1 MLPQR
6 VKKVYVSQDVFC
18 TVEAPCHYALKIKS
32 IKKSSVGISK
42 CLRSLAAHPG
52 SVVEQQLH
60 LSTVNQGTQV
70 QFPNPVGG
78 GLLWPKAS
86 VKYQSTSLYLVDPED
101 HGILEVKGQLLGG
114 TEGGETLHTG
124 HHPFDADHLHSVGHH
139 EGINHRHMG
148 ALQHTTNHK

>member
-78 GLLWPKAS
+78 GGYFGQKRLLNTSQLHFTLLIQKTMAS
-86 VKYQSTSLYLVDPED
+86 SRSKGSSLEALKVEKRFTQATTRSMLIISTV
-101 HGILEVKGQLLGG
+101 
-114 TEGGETLHTG
+114 
-124 HHPFDADHLHSVGHH
+124 
-139 EGINHRHMG
+139 
-148 ALQHTTNHK
+148 